1 MRFDLKD
8 DLGLLAVARSCGAAK
23 SKSLSSPRGIEIK
36 GWSSA
41 QLSRTEGVLGDSLRA
56 IMLDLRL
63 RIEPGVA
70 GLPIENIECA
80 SPSNDG
86 TESLDSDRS

>member
-1 MRFDLKD
+1 LDLKE
-8 DLGLLAVARSCGAAK
+8 DLDALDASRWGGEK
-23 SKSLSSPRGIEIK
+23 SKASSSSQESDIR

-41 QLSRTEGVLGDSLRA
+41 QHSRIGRTLGDSLRV
-56 IMLDLRL
+56 IMLNLRL

-70 GLPIENIECA
+70 GLLNENIECA

-86 TESLDSDRS
+86 TESLESERS